1 MFQSFNPFTQKVV
14 ATFPLDTSADI
25 SNKIILAEQS
35 FKYWKN
41 TSFEDRRKIF
51 YKVAEILEQNATE
64 YGSIITLEIGKTIRE
79 SIAEIKKSA
88 LNCKFYA
95 ENAEKFLVPENIVS
109 DASISYVSYEPMGV
123 VFAIMP
129 WNFPFWQVFRYVA
142 PALMAGNATILKH
155 APNVPQCTLL
165 IEKIFQEAGLPKGV
179 FQNVFIEPSQV
190 EEIIKQPIVQAVTL
204 TGSEQAGASV
214 AQLAGKYLKK
224 SVLELGGS
232 DPFIVLEDADIE
244 EVAKYAV
251 ISRMHNNGQSCIS
264 AKRFIIPENKVAEFI
279 EAVIKRFE
287 NLKFG
292 NPEDPTT
299 DFACLARNDLAEKL
313 FQQVQKSVDLGAEI
327 LYGGQAPENAIF
339 KPIILGK
346 VQKGMPAYHEEF
358 FGAVLSIISVKNEQE
373 AIFVANDTSYGLAAS
388 IWTKDLA
395 KGQKIA
401 AQIEAGAVFINAVPK
416 SDPRLP
422 FGGIKNSGYGRELSS
437 WGIKEFVNVKTV
449 SVK

>member
-1 MFQSFNPFTQKVV
+1 MFQSFNPFTQEVV

-41 TSFEDRRKIF
+41 TNFEDRRKIF

-79 SIAEIKKSA
+79 SIVEVKKSA

-109 DASISYVSYEPMGV
+109 DASLSYVSYEPMGV

-264 AKRFIIPENKVAEFI
+264 AKRFIIPENKAAEFT

-401 AQIEAGAVFINAVPK
+401 TQIEAGAVFINAVPK